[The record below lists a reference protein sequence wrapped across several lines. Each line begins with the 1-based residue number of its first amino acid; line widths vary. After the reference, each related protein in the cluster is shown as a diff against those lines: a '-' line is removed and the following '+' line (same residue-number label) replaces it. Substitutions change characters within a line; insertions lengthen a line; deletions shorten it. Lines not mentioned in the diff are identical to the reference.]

1 MDLVI
6 DRSEMHKKD
15 KALAIVAVAVIAAIA
30 AIRIANRAVTG
41 EDMLKVQ
48 QLPQL
53 RELEAKLQQ
62 LLQLQN
68 PSHMVNSFGHL

>member
-15 KALAIVAVAVIAAIA
+15 KALAIAAIA
-30 AIRIANRAVTG
+30 AIRIANLAVTG
-41 EDMLKVQ
+41 EDMLKVP

-53 RELEAKLQQ
+53 RELQAKLPQ
-62 LLQLQN
+62 LLQLQD
-68 PSHMVNSFGHL
+68 PSHMVNSLGHL

>member
-6 DRSEMHKKD
+6 DRAEMQKKD
-15 KALAIVAVAVIAAIA
+15 KALAIA
-30 AIRIANRAVTG
+30 AIRIANLAVTG
-41 EDMLKVQ
+41 EDMWKVQ

-53 RELEAKLQQ
+53 RELEAKLPQ
-62 LLQLQN
+62 LLQLQD

>member
-15 KALAIVAVAVIAAIA
+15 KALTIAAIA
-30 AIRIANRAVTG
+30 AIRIANLAVTG
-41 EDMLKVQ
+41 EHMLKVE

-53 RELEAKLQQ
+53 RELEAKLPQ
-62 LLQLQN
+62 LLQLQDA
-68 PSHMVNSFGHL
+68 SHMVNSLGHL